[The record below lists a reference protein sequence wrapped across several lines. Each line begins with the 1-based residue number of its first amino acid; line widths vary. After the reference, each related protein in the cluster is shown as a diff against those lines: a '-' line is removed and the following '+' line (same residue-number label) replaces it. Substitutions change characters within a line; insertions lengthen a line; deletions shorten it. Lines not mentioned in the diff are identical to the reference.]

1 MKTII
6 QTIGPLYG
14 EVVNGSVFGQPN
26 GSEARP
32 APNTSASVTI
42 SGVSGKLTFVEN
54 IPGGALV
61 RYTLGGV
68 SVVINSAV
76 PVKTFYVVKNASD
89 ETVATGTPANM
100 QGPGAKKPTDG
111 DSLTLFVE
119 LRDDY
124 NNVIATSSNLTITAE
139 VPSE

>member
-6 QTIGPLYG
+6 QTIGPIYG

-32 APNTSASVTI
+32 APNTAASVT
-42 SGVSGKLTFVEN
+42 VSGTSAKLTFTGN
-54 IPGGALV
+54 LPGGALV
-61 RYTLGGV
+61 AYTLSGTSV
-68 SVVINSAV
+68 SINSAV
-76 PVKTFYVVKNASD
+76 PVRTFYVVKNAGD
-89 ETVATGTPANM
+89 TTVATGTPADM
-100 QGPGAKKPTDG
+100 KGPGTAKPTDG

-124 NNVIATSSNLTITAE
+124 NSVIATSSNLTITAE